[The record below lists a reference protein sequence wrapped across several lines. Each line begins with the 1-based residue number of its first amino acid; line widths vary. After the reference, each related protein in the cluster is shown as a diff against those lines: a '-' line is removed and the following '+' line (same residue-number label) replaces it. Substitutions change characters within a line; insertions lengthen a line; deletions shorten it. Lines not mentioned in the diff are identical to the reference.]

1 MTPLEALAIVRAA
14 LEGALTRTDVLVGR
28 VPTTPTQPYVVLTVL
43 APIPRASLGGHSH
56 KDRVTVMVMA
66 VNNSLEGCLWLA
78 QRCRDVLDGLTVDVG
93 QLRYVFGSA
102 AIEDDEPGDYRWS
115 QTLDFVAHLSRNH
128 PEVTP

>member
-28 VPTTPTQPYVVLTVL
+28 VPTTPTQPYVVLTML

-66 VNNSLEGCLWLA
+66 VNNSHEGCLLLA
-78 QRCRDVLDGLTVDVG
+78 QRCRDAVDGLIIDG
-93 QLRYVFGSA
+93 GPLRYSFGSA